1 MAADDGYRRDRRL
14 RCDGGPAAGPGERV
28 HRPRMP
34 AEKRRRK
41 VGYTAGRPQ
50 TVRKFM

>member
-1 MAADDGYRRDRRL
+1 MVRWPPTTDIAVIAGCGVTAARL
-14 RCDGGPAAGPGERV
+14 PAPA
-28 HRPRMP
+28 PRMP